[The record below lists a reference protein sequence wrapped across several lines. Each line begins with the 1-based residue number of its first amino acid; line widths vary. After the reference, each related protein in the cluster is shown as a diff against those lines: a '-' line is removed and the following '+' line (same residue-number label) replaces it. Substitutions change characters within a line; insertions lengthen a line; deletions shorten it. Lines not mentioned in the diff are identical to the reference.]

1 MKPILA
7 LFLAS
12 WVFFAFAV
20 LLSSTNAYEP
30 SALYGLELFYLAS
43 LALFSLLL
51 VTWRGRLF
59 PLSLISSLF
68 MAFVAGLPYLKY
80 PLLYGTDED
89 NMFHYALA
97 QSILNTGHVPAGN
110 AYYGFT
116 TFHSFAAIISL
127 ASGLP
132 LITIVKLEI
141 VLLPAMMSL
150 AGFWIAGDVLRK
162 RTTTKLAILGAF
174 ISFTPN
180 YISAPQNM
188 AAFLVILSLG
198 LLLQFAKQ
206 GTAPPKQGFMLS
218 LLLLILAVVITHHQ
232 TAFFTIFA
240 FVGIGLLV
248 PIFRGFLRTSAVV
261 IQRIELI
268 GLLALGFA
276 YIWWTYYAG
285 FTDLIRNV
293 FSIIEGEPLQFQTTV
308 GRGFSYYGPLAWTFR
323 TLVNYS
329 QRGQLLVWT
338 GLGVL
343 VSGVTLGLRRRSE
356 RIDSETH
363 AIIFSLILLFLGV
376 YAVFLFVPFFVIGA
390 DRFFRFISFV
400 SPPFI
405 AIGIETVYLIVKR
418 VGTRLNFR
426 IRILVQLPLLRAA
439 VVFILLGLIFVE
451 LTGPLLLGG
460 FYHSSSQ
467 YQADQIIFL
476 NNHVPSGVN
485 IISHLVIS
493 NQLQVYAPNFPVRDL
508 EKPHSVSILYALYS
522 TNQLPPD
529 SYNAL
534 ILLQRIGPAGTYFE
548 AVNDY
553 SNTTWVSP
561 TLHEFLNLGATS
573 VMYNSGEAFVAFEA

>member
-1 MKPILA
+1 MKLILA

-12 WVFFAFAV
+12 WLIFGFAV
-20 LLSSTNAYEP
+20 LLTSTNAYEL
-30 SALYGLELFYLAS
+30 SALYGLEPFYLGS

-51 VTWRGRLF
+51 VTWQGRLF
-59 PLSLISSLF
+59 PLSLISSFF

-80 PLLYGTDED
+80 PLFYGTDGD

-97 QSILNTGHVPAGN
+97 QSILSTGHVPAGN

-132 LITIVKLEI
+132 LIIAIKLEI
-141 VLLPAMMSL
+141 VLLPALVSL
-150 AGFWIAGDVLRK
+150 AGFWIAADVLRK

-180 YISAPQNM
+180 YISAPQIM

-198 LLLQFAKQ
+198 LVLQFAKHE
-206 GTAPPKQGFMLS
+206 TTPPKQGFMVS
-218 LLLLILAVVITHHQ
+218 LLILILAVVITHHQ

-248 PIFRGFLRTSAVV
+248 PIFRGFLRTSGIV

-285 FTDLIRNV
+285 FSDLIRNV

-308 GRGFSYYGPLAWTFR
+308 GRGFSYYGPLTWTLR

-343 VSGVTLGLRRRSE
+343 ISGVTLGLRRRSE

-405 AIGIETVYLIVKR
+405 AIGIETAYLIVKR
-418 VGTRLNFR
+418 IGIRLNPKFR
-426 IRILVQLPLLRAA
+426 ILMQLPLLRAA
-439 VVFILLGLIFVE
+439 VVFMLLGLIFVE

-460 FYHSSSQ
+460 FYHASSQ
-467 YQADQIIFL
+467 YQADQIAFL
-476 NNHVPSGVN
+476 DNHVPSGVN
-485 IISHLVIS
+485 ILSHLVIS
-493 NQLQVYAPNFPVRDL
+493 NQIQVYGPNFPTSNL
-508 EKPHSVSILYALYS
+508 EKQHSVSILFALYS
-522 TNQLPPD
+522 TNQLPTY

-553 SNTTWVSP
+553 SNSSWVLQ
-561 TLHEFLNLGATS
+561 TIYELLNLRATS
-573 VMYNSGEAFVAFEA
+573 VMYNSGEAFVTYEA